1 MTQDPKAL
9 IQDFMD
15 WANTLAEVG
24 CMTDDQWIALDK
36 LHARGYQI
44 LPYPYSPEEAAQ

>member
-1 MTQDPKAL
+1 MIDQQKAL

-24 CMTDDQWIALDK
+24 CMTDDQWIVLDK

-44 LPYPYSPEEAAQ
+44 LPYRYEVEETAQ